1 MNILHV
7 IISKLKEVFL
17 SVFPIVLIVLIL
29 NFTILP
35 LGTILITR
43 FIFGSVL
50 VILGLTVFLLG
61 IEIGVTPFGY
71 LTGVS
76 MVKTN
81 KLWTVLIIGL
91 ILGFS
96 ISIAEPGLVVF
107 VNQVNLVTLGKI
119 SSIEILIIVSL
130 GLAIM
135 LSLGFIRIF
144 YNVSLSK
151 VLIFLYLTIFII
163 SIFVS
168 REFLAISFDASGST
182 TGVLAVPFILSLSV
196 SVSKLK
202 KDSKVSESDSF
213 GLVSIASTG
222 AIISVMIL
230 SIFSNTN
237 EFYGDISLNINSS
250 TDIFKAFVE
259 VIPKYLKESFMGILP
274 LLLILL
280 ILQKIYFRLD
290 MRDLRKLFTG
300 FLYTFFGLFMF
311 LLGVN
316 GGFIDVGT
324 SIGNNLVLFDNKLYI
339 IIVGFILGVFTILAE
354 PAVYVLTNQIEEVTS
369 GYIKRRVV
377 LISLSIGVGLAVALS
392 VVRILIPNI
401 QLWHYL
407 LPGYFICI
415 LMIFFISELF
425 VGIAFDTGG
434 VATGPM
440 TSTFILSFIQGA
452 AYAFEDS
459 NLIVD
464 GFGMIAMVAMIPI
477 IILEILGL
485 LFKIKSK
492 VK

>member
-1 MNILHV
+1 M
-7 IISKLKEVFL
+7 
-17 SVFPIVLIVLIL
+17 
-29 NFTILP
+29 
-35 LGTILITR
+35 
-43 FIFGSVL
+43 
-50 VILGLTVFLLG
+50 
-61 IEIGVTPFGY
+61 
-71 LTGVS
+71 
-76 MVKTN
+76 
-81 KLWTVLIIGL
+81 
-91 ILGFS
+91 
-96 ISIAEPGLVVF
+96 
-107 VNQVNLVTLGKI
+107 
-119 SSIEILIIVSL
+119 ILII
-130 GLAIM
+130 
-135 LSLGFIRIF
+135 F
-144 YNVSLSK
+144 
-151 VLIFLYLTIFII
+151 
-163 SIFVS
+163 S
-168 REFLAISFDASGST
+168 R
-182 TGVLAVPFILSLSV
+182 
-196 SVSKLK
+196 
-202 KDSKVSESDSF
+202 
-213 GLVSIASTG
+213 
-222 AIISVMIL
+222 
-230 SIFSNTN
+230 TN

-250 TDIFKAFVE
+250 VDVFSPFVK
-259 VIPKYLKESFMGILP
+259 IISKYLKESFIVILP

-280 ILQKIYFRLD
+280 ALQKIYFRLY

-316 GGFIDVGT
+316 GGFIDVGI

-392 VVRILIPNI
+392 VVRILVPNI

-452 AYAFEDS
+452 AYTFEDS
-459 NLIVD
+459 NLIID

-485 LFKIKSK
+485 LFMIKLK